1 MRDTIKITMLG
12 NSRAGKT
19 AYLAGMFGYMSAS
32 IAIEDTNDFFSITYG
47 EKFKDKYTELMKMWE
62 ELINK
67 AIVPTPTGS
76 EETFIIPY
84 SFTFNY
90 NSEPLVNFDWID
102 YRGGALNQ
110 LGTSEGEELLETV
123 VESDCIILCVS
134 AENLTKPIVKEDGKV
149 NMNSLLKLNTS
160 SGIPL
165 ERINTFLNRVEQNN
179 RNSKSNI
186 PIVIMITKYD
196 LLMDSSNIS
205 YGESIQPRNVRKQD
219 EIIRDIQY
227 LFKPLF
233 RPNSKWSVFVCPFT
247 LGPEIIIKEDNDKK
261 EVVKGDIE
269 PLHAEYP
276 IAFAI
281 YSYLQKEI
289 LSSDK
294 QIANTSSSRDKEI
307 ARLKTKQSNLLT
319 KQTSLNNFN
328 KKNFFQKAF
337 SDEGTTLGAAISVIQ
352 SEINALTSSSESAL
366 AEINRARSERE
377 KINNK
382 LKSVANIIEG
392 TDIFVGGSKQKIK
405 MN

>member
-47 EKFKDKYTELMKMWE
+47 EKFKDKYTELIEMWE
-62 ELINK
+62 MLIAK
-67 AIVPTPTGS
+67 AILPAPTNN
-76 EETFIIPY
+76 EEEFIIPY

-102 YRGGALNQ
+102 YRGGALNL
-110 LGTSEGEELLETV
+110 LGTPQDEELLETI

-134 AENLTKPIVKEDGKV
+134 AEYLTKPIVKEDGKV
-149 NMNSLLKLNTS
+149 NVNSLLKINTS
-160 SGIPL
+160 NGIPL
-165 ERINTFLNRVEQNN
+165 ERINTFLNKVEQNN

-186 PIVIMITKYD
+186 PIVIMVTKYD

-205 YGESIQPRNVRKQD
+205 CGESSQPRNVRKQD

-227 LFKPLF
+227 LFKSLF
-233 RPNSKWSVFVCPFT
+233 RPSSKWSVFVCPFT
-247 LGPEIIIKEDNDKK
+247 LGPDIVIDTIDKK

-289 LSSDK
+289 LNSDK
-294 QIANTSSSRDKEI
+294 QIANTSDSRDREI
-307 ARLKTKQSNLLT
+307 ARLKTKQSNLVT
-319 KQTSLNNFN
+319 KQTNLNDFN
-328 KKNFFQKAF
+328 KKNFFQKVF
-337 SDEGTTLGAAISVIQ
+337 SDEDTKLGSAINVIQ
-352 SEINALTSSSESAL
+352 NEIKVLTSSSESAL
-366 AEINRARSERE
+366 AEINKARSERE

-382 LKSVANIIEG
+382 LKSVASIIEG

>member
-47 EKFKDKYTELMKMWE
+47 EKFKDKYSELMQMWE
-62 ELINK
+62 MLINNGL
-67 AIVPTPTGS
+67 VPAPTGS

-110 LGTSEGEELLETV
+110 LGTSDDEELLETV

-149 NMNSLLKLNTS
+149 NMNSLLKLNTA

-165 ERINTFLNRVEQNN
+165 ERINTFLNKVEQNN

-205 YGESIQPRNVRKQD
+205 YIESSQPRNVREKD

-233 RPNSKWSVFVCPFT
+233 RSNSKWSVFVCPFT
-247 LGPEIIIKEDNDKK
+247 LGPNIIIDNNGRTD
-261 EVVKGDIE
+261 VVKGDIE

-289 LSSDK
+289 SNSDK
-294 QIANTSSSRDKEI
+294 QIANTSDARDKEI
-307 ARLKTKQSNLLT
+307 ARLKTKQSNLQT
-319 KQTSLNNFN
+319 KQANLNDFN

-337 SDEGTTLGAAISVIQ
+337 SDEDAKTLGSAISVVQ
-352 SEINALTSSSESAL
+352 SEIYALTSSSESAL

-377 KINNK
+377 KINKK
-382 LKSVANIIEG
+382 LKSVASIIEE